1 MFRFCLN
8 WPYGAVI
15 LDAQFQ
21 HRLKEIRALATATQ
35 LEPSVESELSRRH
48 KAASTTVLGLI
59 VASVLLC
66 IVAYLSRGFLTEQ
79 NNPLLDIALRI
90 TILILGLGAVVLR
103 RTRFSSM
110 RLQDIGALEG
120 PSGLLRTLERTTLLV
135 ALLGVVT
142 LIMGFAATLMSGN
155 EFYTYGGGLVAIA
168 IFLYCYPVRRAWRR
182 VIQQFDQTEQP
193 AE

>member
-1 MFRFCLN
+1 MAASN
-8 WPYGAVI
+8 
-15 LDAQFQ
+15 
-21 HRLKEIRALATATQ
+21 Q
-35 LEPSVESELSRRH
+35 LQPNVESELIRRH
-48 KAASTTVLGLI
+48 KAAATTVLGLI

-79 NNPLLDIALRI
+79 NNPLLDIGLRI

-120 PSGLLRTLERTTLLV
+120 ASGLLRTLERTTLLV

-142 LIMGFAATLMSGN
+142 LIMGFAATLMTGN

-168 IFLYCYPVRRAWRR
+168 IFLYCYPARRAWKR
-182 VIQQFDQTEQP
+182 VVQQFGQAEQP